1 MAGQQHTHRCTDF
14 ASVKGNYGAGET
26 ALQAEVPATRPDDL
40 SDDQEPTWWKGKT
53 DSRDLSSDL
62 RMGMV

>member
-1 MAGQQHTHRCTDF
+1 MAGQKHIHGSTDF
-14 ASVKGNYGAGET
+14 ASVTGNYGAGET
-26 ALQAEVPATRPDDL
+26 APQVKVPATKADDL
-40 SDDQEPTWWKGKT
+40 FDDQEPTCWKGKT